1 MATLKY
7 CIIKKDMR
15 RDKTWRVQIRL
26 THERKTRMIPTSM
39 YVSRSDLNSSYQIK
53 NPAIIAQC
61 EDLIRE
67 YKDRIETLD
76 LALVDMDVERIRKE
90 IMRKDI
96 VTDVEFF
103 AFARKWI
110 EKDCRAKSRKKYQT
124 SVNRFE
130 SFIKMKHGRKTLSCN
145 ELSCLLMLQFEKYLR
160 KEGVMNDIYPQHI
173 KTIFNEARLRYNDTP
188 DGSVVIR
195 RSLDMFMPQKMIK
208 KTVQS
213 VLTPEQV
220 RQIAAIEDKKIITR
234 REPLRDLARDVFIMS
249 FLTMGTNTID
259 LYGCEYDAEG
269 NITYERAKVRDKR
282 ADRARIVIKPHPLL
296 RPYLEK
302 YANPN
307 APDDRHAFNF
317 HIRYGNPENFC
328 HMVNKGLKEIGKSLG
343 LEGLN
348 CYAARHSMATIA
360 LNEVLIDKLT
370 VHEMLNH
377 RLPKFRVTDM
387 YIRRDFERI
396 NRMNFR
402 LIDHVFG
409 TNTLL
414 EEAKEDRMLISQ
426 VLEPLEEGKVRFR
439 YRINP
444 DSPNQDRTWNVI
456 IQVFMGEELREIR
469 TSVKVSQRDIN
480 TDYNIKNPVL
490 IDRCN
495 ALLDMCRKKAEGL
508 GKKSRVTDIDA
519 VVRKL
524 MTK

>member
-7 CIIKKDMR
+7 CIVKKDMR

-53 NPAIIAQC
+53 NPSIIAQC

-76 LALVDMDVERIRKE
+76 LALVDMDVERIKKE

-110 EKDCRAKSRKKYQT
+110 EKDCRPKSVEKYRAA
-124 SVNRFE
+124 VNRFE
-130 SFIKMKHGRKTLSCN
+130 EFVRIKHGRKTLSCN
-145 ELSCLLMLQFEKYLR
+145 ELSCLMMLQFEKYLR
-160 KEGVMNDIYPQHI
+160 KEGIQSDKYCQNI
-173 KTIFNEARLRYNDTP
+173 KTIFNEARFRYNDNP
-188 DGSVVIR
+188 DGTVVIR
-195 RSLDMFMPQKMIK
+195 RTLDLFMPKRDIRQPKEHALDSGK
-208 KTVQS
+208 
-213 VLTPEQV
+213 V
-220 RQIAAIEDKKIITR
+220 RQIAALADAPVVTR
-234 REPLRDLARDVFIMS
+234 HNPVRDIARDVFVIS
-249 FLTMGTNTID
+249 FLTMGTNTVD
-259 LYGCEYDAEG
+259 LYGCEYDADG
-269 NITYERAKVRDKR
+269 NLTYERAKVRDKR
-282 ADRARIVIKPHPLL
+282 ADRARMVIKPHPVL

-307 APDDRHAFNF
+307 APGDRHAFSF
-317 HIRYGNPENFC
+317 YLRYRDSDTFC
-328 HMVNKGLKEIGKSLG
+328 EVVNRGLKTVGKVIG
-343 LEGLN
+343 EEWLN

-387 YIRRDFERI
+387 YIRRDFDRI

-409 TNTLL
+409 TSTLP
-414 EEAKEDRMLISQ
+414 EEAKGDRMLISS
-426 VLEPLEEGKVRFR
+426 VLEPPEDGKIRFR

-444 DSPNQDRTWNVI
+444 DAPNQDRTWNVI
-456 IQVFMGEELREIR
+456 IQVIMGDELREIR
-469 TSVKVSQRDIN
+469 TSVKVCQRDIN
-480 TDYNIKNPVL
+480 TDYNIKNQVL

-495 ALLDMCRKKAEGL
+495 ALLDMCRGKVEGL
-508 GKKSRVTDIDA
+508 GRDSVTDIDA